1 MDIDTSGNDNNAN
14 NNNASG
20 NGFSRDIFRS
30 TPIKDRGSTFIAL
43 ATTVTDLHEV
53 EAFKATVRN
62 KEQNA
67 THYVLAYRIYQNGN
81 LLEENDDDGE
91 DDASILIL
99 NLLKT
104 LELVNVAVSI
114 PRWFSGIL
122 LGPVRFDYFVRCARE
137 ALDLGNFSNVNN
149 SNGGGGNE
157 GETNT
162 SQASSSTSSL
172 ANRRA
177 GGPIIVNG
185 ERQVTTS
192 STSTTTDDNRRG
204 NPLLQY
210 IRNVPWEYGEIAPD
224 FIVGSTTCA
233 LFLSLRYHR
242 LHPEYI
248 FTRIQ
253 MVMYQF
259 NLRILLVLVDVDSH
273 QDPIRELTKISVT
286 NNFTIMLA
294 WSQEEAGKYL
304 ETFKAFE
311 NRPPDSIMEKVE
323 SDYHAKLTQCLTQI
337 RSVNK
342 TDVLT
347 LSSQFGSLKNI
358 MSASTDELSTCPGIG
373 DQKIRR
379 LQEAFTQPFT
389 LNKKQRKKNT
399 NK

>member
-1 MDIDTSGNDNNAN
+1 MDSDNVKNSTAN
-14 NNNASG
+14 VPLKPV
-20 NGFSRDIFRS
+20 FRS
-30 TPIKDRGSTFIAL
+30 ASIKDRESTFIAL
-43 ATTVTDLHEV
+43 ATTVTDLNEV
-53 EAFKATVRN
+53 EAFKVLVRDQE
-62 KEQNA
+62 KNA
-67 THYVLAYRIYQNGN
+67 THYVLAYRISQGQNGN
-81 LLEENDDDGE
+81 VLEGFVWTRSRNEDDGE

-104 LELVNVAVSI
+104 LELVNVAVII
-114 PRWFSGIL
+114 PRWFGGIF
-122 LGPVRFDYFVRCARE
+122 LGPVRFDYFVKCARE
-137 ALDLGNFSNVNN
+137 VLDKGNFSNANN
-149 SNGGGGNE
+149 SGGSGDGGGG
-157 GETNT
+157 ETFAT
-162 SQASSSTSSL
+162 QTSSSTSSL
-172 ANRRA
+172 ANKRSS
-177 GGPIIVNG
+177 GPIIVNG
-185 ERQVTTS
+185 ERQ
-192 STSTTTDDNRRG
+192 RG

-224 FIVGSTTCA
+224 FVVGSTTCA

-253 MVMYQF
+253 MLAYQF
-259 NLRILLVLVDVDSH
+259 NLRILLVLVDVESH

-286 NNFTIMLA
+286 HNLTIMLA
-294 WSQEEAGKYL
+294 WSQEEAARYL

-311 NRPPDSIMEKVE
+311 NRPPDSIMEKVDN
-323 SDYHAKLTQCLTQI
+323 DYYAKLTQCLTQI

-373 DQKIRR
+373 DQKIKR

-389 LNKKQRKKNT
+389 MNKKKK
-399 NK
+399 KKQHV